1 MSRSLQDVFEENERV
16 RCLITNVD
24 QESQRVSLSTAD
36 LEEMTGDMLLDKV
49 PVKSHLDHSPFMVTY
64 ILHPVLSTAELEEMM
79 GSMLLDKVSVKRWTH
94 VTE

>member
-1 MSRSLQDVFEENERV
+1 M

-49 PVKSHLDHSPFMVTY
+49 PLAGP
-64 ILHPVLSTAELEEMM
+64 
-79 GSMLLDKVSVKRWTH
+79 
-94 VTE
+94 